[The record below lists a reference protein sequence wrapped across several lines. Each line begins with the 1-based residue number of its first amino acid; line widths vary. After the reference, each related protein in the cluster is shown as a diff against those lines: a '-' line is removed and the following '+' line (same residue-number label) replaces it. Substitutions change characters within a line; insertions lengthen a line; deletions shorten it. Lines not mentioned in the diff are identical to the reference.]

1 MNTTG
6 EYAQPLSRTTGV
18 QFPVVN
24 GYTTARLR
32 AKSDPATQA
41 GAIDQTVQVLLE
53 NVGAASV
60 TLQLY
65 QATVYDAVSSDPT
78 RDATTLGASK
88 TLVPGGRVTYSVVLT
103 KRYLEVK
110 CTAGGPSN
118 VRLQLS
124 GLVEFQELGFDKI
137 KDDSLYPKELWQA
150 KIPAWST
157 LSPP

>member
-6 EYAQPLSRTTGV
+6 EYVQPLSRTSGI
-18 QFPVVN
+18 QFPVVS

-41 GAIDQTVQVLLE
+41 GAVDQTVQVLLE
-53 NVGAASV
+53 NTGTASV

-65 QATVYDAVSSDPT
+65 QANVYDATSVSPT
-78 RDATTLGASK
+78 RDATTLGAAK
-88 TLVPGGRVTYSVVLT
+88 VVVPGGRVTYSVVLT

-124 GLVEFQELGFDKI
+124 SMVEFQQLGFDRI
-137 KDDSLYPKELWQA
+137 KDDSIYPKELWQA